1 MSDGVDG
8 PTLGHDGRRLG
19 WDMAEPSIASDLAA
33 VRSRLTA
40 IWTDPVIDVWLMSA
54 NAHLDGARPCDVL
67 AMDGLAAVM
76 EAVAVE
82 VAGGSR

>member
-8 PTLGHDGRRLG
+8 PTLGHAAPRLG
-19 WDMAEPSIASDLAA
+19 WDMAEPSIASDFAA

-40 IWTDPVIDVWLMSA
+40 IWTDPVIDVWLKSA

-67 AMDGLAAVM
+67 IVNGP
-76 EAVAVE
+76 EAVLEAAAVE